1 MLTINRVTYGDA
13 GQYKCS
19 AKNSEGKNEAAFK
32 VTIAGKC
39 KPTLFSS
46 VAILIFCCCIQTF
59 IFFFNCAC

>member
-1 MLTINRVTYGDA
+1 MLTINQVTDGDA

-39 KPTLFSS
+39 
-46 VAILIFCCCIQTF
+46 
-59 IFFFNCAC
+59 